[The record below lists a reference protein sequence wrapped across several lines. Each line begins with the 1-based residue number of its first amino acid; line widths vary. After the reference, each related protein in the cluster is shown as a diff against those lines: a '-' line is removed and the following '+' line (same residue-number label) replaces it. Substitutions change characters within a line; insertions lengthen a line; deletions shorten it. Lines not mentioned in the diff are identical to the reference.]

1 MEPVTLTTIAV
12 LASLGV
18 GFGAGDNITS
28 GSNNVMIGG
37 ADAASA
43 TGSDQLSISSGDG
56 SPVWITGNSTG
67 GIFSQAGVVA
77 VSSNTTL
84 TLAQSGAYIYWTNGS
99 LTLPASGTVGTQY
112 TVFNNTGAS
121 ATVVVNGSNCA
132 MVAGFTSATNATTAI
147 ADHEGASFVC
157 VTANNWVQVG

>member
-1 MEPVTLTTIAV
+1 MV
-12 LASLGV
+12 
-18 GFGAGDNITS
+18 
-28 GSNNVMIGG
+28 IGN
-37 ADAASA
+37 ADVESA
-43 TGSDQLSISSGDG
+43 TGDDQLSISSGDG